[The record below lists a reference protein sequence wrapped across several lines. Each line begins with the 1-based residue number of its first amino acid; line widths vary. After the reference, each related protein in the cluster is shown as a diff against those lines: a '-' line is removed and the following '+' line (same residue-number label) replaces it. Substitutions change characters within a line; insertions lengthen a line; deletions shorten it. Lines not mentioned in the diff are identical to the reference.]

1 LKEDRLQPEISFVI
15 PCYNEARRLEP
26 GFSLAMQ
33 FLLSRL
39 GKNFEVILVNDG
51 STDETSEV
59 LRASQQAF
67 SSIPIEIIEYSPN
80 RGKGFAVKTGVLK
93 SRGQKIVQSDAD
105 FSIDLEEAI
114 RFIDYLEEFD
124 IVIGAKKHQA
134 TESLQ
139 HQSFPRRF
147 LGKGFTLLT
156 NFWLGINFSDITCGL
171 KAFRREAALDIFSR
185 QRLERW
191 SYDAEILYLAVRR
204 NYKILERPVRWRH
217 VEGSKVAPLL
227 DIVRSFKELMAIRFY
242 HRL

>member
-1 LKEDRLQPEISFVI
+1 LRENKIEPEISFVI

-26 GFSLAMQ
+26 GFSSAMK

-39 GKNFEVILVNDG
+39 GENFEVILVNDG
-51 STDETSEV
+51 STDNTSEV
-59 LRASQQAF
+59 LREVKRRN
-67 SSIPIEIIEYSPN
+67 SSIPIDIIEYGIN
-80 RGKGFAVKTGVLK
+80 RGKGFAVKTGVLS

-114 RFIDYLEEFD
+114 KFLSYLDEYD
-124 IVIGAKKHQA
+124 IVIGTKKHQE
-134 TESLQ
+134 TESLR
-139 HQSFPRRF
+139 HQSLARRF

-204 NYKILERPVRWRH
+204 NYKILERPVRWQH
-217 VEGSKVAPLL
+217 VEGSKVMPLL

>member
-1 LKEDRLQPEISFVI
+1 LKEYRLQPEITFVI

-26 GFSLAMQ
+26 GFSSAME

-39 GKNFEVILVNDG
+39 GENFEVILVNDG
-51 STDETSEV
+51 STDNTGEV
-59 LRASQQAF
+59 LREAQKRNASV
-67 SSIPIEIIEYSPN
+67 PIEIIEYQAN

-105 FSIDLEEAI
+105 FSVDLEEAI
-114 RFIDYLEEFD
+114 KFISYLDEYD
-124 IVIGAKKHQA
+124 IVIGTKKHQE
-134 TESLQ
+134 TESLK
-139 HQSFPRRF
+139 HQSFARRF

-156 NFWLGINFSDITCGL
+156 NLWLGIKFSDITCGL
-171 KAFRREAALDIFSR
+171 KAFRRGAALDIFSR

-217 VEGSKVAPLL
+217 VEGSKVMPLL
-227 DIVRSFKELMAIRFY
+227 DIIRSFKELMAIRFY